1 LADDTLF
8 KILYDIRN
16 IPILETLYT
25 KLAPNK
31 YNNGGLEK
39 TAMPVEDLA
48 KKLKADLE
56 AFGKDNDKD
65 LREKGINSIIAD
77 GNQLFE
83 KFHPEMIAK
92 LKE

>member
-1 LADDTLF
+1 MADDTLF

-16 IPILETLYT
+16 IPILAALNT
-25 KLAPNK
+25 KLVPNK

-39 TAMPVEDLA
+39 TAMPIEDLT

-56 AFGKDNDKD
+56 AFGKANDEN
-65 LREKGINSIIAD
+65 LNEEGINSIIAD
-77 GNQLFE
+77 GIELYE
-83 KFHPEMIAK
+83 KLLPEMMAK